1 MSRSSS
7 LVHVGIDLGTSRSSI
22 STSQG
27 KRHVIESYVGWPV
40 DLVARKV
47 LKRDVLIGREALDNR
62 PMLDLHRPLE
72 EGLVKEGSA
81 KDVEAVRELLGHLL
95 KLAVPTPEP
104 EPEPTDAAE
113 EGEEGEEGEDASSS
127 PRSKKKSPPAPPK
140 VRAVVGVPAKALRV
154 NKKQLRTALEGMVD
168 ALMIVSEPFAVAYG
182 LDSLLHTLVIDL
194 GAGTS
199 DFCVM
204 RGRLPTEDDQ
214 RTLTV
219 AGDWLD
225 EQLMTAI
232 REQNPEAQFTIHMVR
247 EWKEKRSFVGPPKD
261 RVLVRVPVDGKPTQI
276 DITDAMRNA
285 CEALVPPVVE
295 TMLDL
300 ISKVDPEYQ
309 EQVRQNVILTG
320 GTGLIQGLGERLEA
334 ELEQIGGGRVR
345 VVKDPVYVGSNGGLA
360 IAQDAPESDW
370 HKLSE

>member
-7 LVHVGIDLGTSRSSI
+7 FVHVGIDLGTSRSSI

-27 KRHVIESYVGWPV
+27 NRHVVESYVGWPV

-47 LKRDVLIGREALDNR
+47 LKRDVLIGREALENR

-72 EGLVKEGSA
+72 EGLIKEGSA
-81 KDVEAVRELLGHLL
+81 KDVEAVRQLLGHLL
-95 KLAVPTPEP
+95 ELAVPDS
-104 EPEPTDAAE
+104 DAASSNGS
-113 EGEEGEEGEDASSS
+113 GEEAEAGDGEVEDGEGDAA
-127 PRSKKKSPPAPPK
+127 KAAKKSKPPK

-154 NKKQLRTALEGMVD
+154 NKQQLRKALSGMVD
-168 ALMIVSEPFAVAYG
+168 SLMIVSEPFAVAYG
-182 LDSLLHTLVIDL
+182 LDALLHTLVIDL

-214 RTLTV
+214 RTLTI

-225 EQLMTAI
+225 DQLMNAV
-232 REQNPEAQFTIHMVR
+232 REQHPEAQFTIHMVR
-247 EWKEKRSFVGPPKD
+247 EWKEKRSFVGNPKD

-285 CEALVPPVVE
+285 CEGLVPPLVE
-295 TMLDL
+295 TMFDL

-320 GTGLIQGLGERLEA
+320 GTGLVQGLGERLEA

-345 VVKDPVYVGSNGGLA
+345 VVKDPIYVGSNGGLA
-360 IAQDAPESDW
+360 IAQDAPEGDW
-370 HKLSE
+370 HKLAG

>member
-1 MSRSSS
+1 MSRSNSF
-7 LVHVGIDLGTSRSSI
+7 VHVGIDLGTSRSSI
-22 STSQG
+22 TTSQG
-27 KRHVIESYVGWPV
+27 QRHVVESYVGWPV

-47 LKRDVLIGREALDNR
+47 LKRDVLIGREALENR

-72 EGLVKEGSA
+72 EGLIKEGSA
-81 KDVEAVRELLGHLL
+81 KDVEAVRQLLGHLL
-95 KLAVPTPEP
+95 ELAVAEP
-104 EPEPTDAAE
+104 EADAGE
-113 EGEEGEEGEDASSS
+113 DEDGEEGDSKSKG
-127 PRSKKKSPPAPPK
+127 KKKAEAAK

-154 NKKQLRTALEGMVD
+154 NKQQLRKALDGMVD

-182 LDSLLHTLVIDL
+182 LDALLHSLVIDL

-199 DFCVM
+199 DFCIM

-247 EWKEKRSFVGPPKD
+247 EWKEKRSFVGSPKD

-334 ELEQIGGGRVR
+334 ELEHVGGGRVR
-345 VVKDPVYVGSNGGLA
+345 VVKDPLYVGSNGGLA
-360 IAQDAPESDW
+360 IAQDAPEGDW
-370 HKLSE
+370 DKLSG